1 MRGSR
6 LAEGAATLGTPGS
19 PPGRTP
25 SPAPIVLDAHALDGK
40 TMDERKSIDDA
51 CDRSPTTRITES
63 APDSAVVSRLPTRNE
78 SVNPFPQTAGPG
90 RKRDKTYGDRMG
102 GRGF

>member
-51 CDRSPTTRITES
+51 SWSE
-63 APDSAVVSRLPTRNE
+63 PDDPDHGIGAGFGRRLAAAH
-78 SVNPFPQTAGPG
+78 S
-90 RKRDKTYGDRMG
+90 
-102 GRGF
+102 